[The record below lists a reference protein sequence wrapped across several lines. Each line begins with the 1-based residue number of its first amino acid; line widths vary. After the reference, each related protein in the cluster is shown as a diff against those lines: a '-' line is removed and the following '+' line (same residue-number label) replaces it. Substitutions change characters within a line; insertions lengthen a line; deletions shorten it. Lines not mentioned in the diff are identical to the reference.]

1 MKLSLLILSLFFS
14 LNSHAQHWQTISY
27 VLDANGKEVAKRLPD
42 STWEISNPAKAL
54 EYIHVENERLKAK
67 YQLALN
73 ILKLLGPNGIPV
85 DKKAY
90 LSAVRAYNQN

>member
-1 MKLSLLILSLFFS
+1 MLFFS
-14 LNSHAQHWQTISY
+14 LNSNAQHWQTISY

-54 EYIHVENERLKAK
+54 EYIHAENEILKAK

-90 LSAVRAYNQN
+90 FTAIKNYNSRQ